1 MVKAAPPIASL
12 MEHVVPIEAG
22 ATIISAG
29 FLGTTAV
36 FAIVDGSLLLV
47 DCAAKDIAPR
57 RLSAHPDA
65 AILAAVCDGAR
76 LITGGDDGR
85 VVTATAAGELTEI
98 GRGTGWIDAL
108 AARPDGAV
116 AWSSGKTVSARDPK
130 GAVKTWNAPSSVR
143 GLGFMPK
150 GYRLAVAHYGGAS
163 LWFPNMAA
171 APDLLTWKGSH
182 LDVTASPDGRF
193 VVSSMQENTLHGWR
207 LADGRDMRMS
217 GYPSKTRSL
226 SWTNDGHWLAT
237 SGAEAC
243 VVWPFATKDGP
254 MGRAPKEIGVRS
266 ARVSAVACHP
276 TAPIVAIGY
285 ADGFVLLARLEDG
298 AEIPVRRQG
307 EGGPITA
314 LAWAARGERLLF
326 GTDDGKAGI
335 VALP

>member
-1 MVKAAPPIASL
+1 MMKAAPSIASL
-12 MEHVVPIEAG
+12 MEHVVPVEAG
-22 ATIISAG
+22 ATVISAAL
-29 FLGTTAV
+29 LGTTAV

-47 DCAAKDIAPR
+47 DSTDPESPPR

-65 AILAAVCDGAR
+65 SILAAVCDGAR

-85 VVTATAAGELTEI
+85 VVTATAGGELAEI

-108 AARPDGAV
+108 ATRPDGAV
-116 AWSSGKTVSARDPK
+116 AWSSGKTVSVRDPK
-130 GAVKTWNAPSSVR
+130 GAVKTWGAPSSVR

-171 APDLLTWKGSH
+171 APELLPWKGSH

-226 SWTNDGHWLAT
+226 SWTHEGHWLAT
-237 SGAEAC
+237 SGADAC

-266 ARVSAVACHP
+266 SRVSAVSCHP

-298 AEIPVRRQG
+298 AEIPVRREG
-307 EGGPITA
+307 EGGSITA
-314 LAWAARGERLLF
+314 LAWGARGERLLF
-326 GTDDGKAGI
+326 GTDAGKAGI